1 MLHRISSQPQISN
14 LSKCRYSLEEHYA
27 SSLFCH
33 VLPFS
38 GSLHGLAPLTPNGW
52 SLCYDRCGRYCT
64 HKIEKDKATDS
75 NVLWHYTPCTQPLM
89 ILGYN
94 GSRSNKTKILASQ
107 FIQHSKGLQDTQIR
121 FQETLRD
128 SRGVPFL
135 VSRIWY
141 FFYFERAL
149 PLLTGEHYSWHE
161 ATLFLL

>member
-1 MLHRISSQPQISN
+1 MLHRISSQLQISN

-33 VLPFS
+33 VFPFS
-38 GSLHGLAPLTPNGW
+38 GSCMVWLLSLLPDDRFAMIGVVDTVLTRLRKAKRQIQTSCRTTPAAP
-52 SLCYDRCGRYCT
+52 S
-64 HKIEKDKATDS
+64 HS
-75 NVLWHYTPCTQPLM
+75 
-89 ILGYN
+89 GYN
-94 GSRSNKTKILASQ
+94 GSRSNKTEILTSQ

-128 SRGVPFL
+128 SGGVPFL
-135 VSRIWY
+135 VSRIWS
-141 FFYFERAL
+141 FFHFERAL